1 MHSALRSASL
11 AVTGALALCGAVAGC
26 SALLDWKGYAG
37 GQAPADGEGGSDA
50 GDAGDASS
58 ADVAMPLCGPGNC
71 GGCCNP
77 AGYCA
82 GGQSK
87 STCGTGGHACTD
99 CTPAG
104 NVCSAGA
111 CVAPAVDA
119 APPPPCNPMS
129 CFVACAPV
137 YQTSCCKSDGTCG
150 CQVQI
155 PELGPCM

>member
-11 AVTGALALCGAVAGC
+11 TLTGALALSAALVGC

-37 GQAPADGEGGSDA
+37 GQAAADGEGGADA
-50 GDAGDASS
+50 GDANSP
-58 ADVAMPLCGPGNC
+58 DVVMPVCGPGNC

-82 GGQSK
+82 GGLSK

-99 CTPAG
+99 CAPSG
-104 NVCSAGA
+104 KVCSAGGA
-111 CVAPAVDA
+111 CVVPAVDA
-119 APPPPCNPMS
+119 APPPPCSPMA
-129 CFVACAPV
+129 CPFLCAPV
-137 YQTSCCKSDGTCG
+137 YQTSCCKNDGTCG